1 MRKNNPEGNAHTY
14 EELQMMQALPLNMK
28 IALTQDRIR
37 GWVKEWGADRCC
49 VSYSGGKD
57 STVLLHLVRD
67 MYPEI
72 PAVFANTGLEYPE
85 NQALVKSYDN
95 VDIVTP
101 RMNFKQ
107 VLTKYGYP
115 VISKEVS
122 EAVMYARKFLDS
134 VAHGGGYQYK
144 YCYER
149 LTGTGRYSTVKPCEL
164 GEYSSKICKVDGS
177 AQQRQLYNSGRWL

>member
-1 MRKNNPEGNAHTY
+1 MRRNSTEGNAHTY
-14 EELQMMQALPLNMK
+14 EELRMMQALPLNMK

-37 GWVKEWGADRCC
+37 GWVKEWGADRCY
-49 VSYSGGKD
+49 VAFSGGKD

-72 PAVFANTGLEYPE
+72 PAVYANTGLEYLE
-85 NQALVKSYDN
+85 LQKFVRTFDN
-95 VDIVTP
+95 VEVITP
-101 RMNFKQ
+101 RMNFVQ

-134 VAHGGGYQYK
+134 VAHGGGISINTATKDLLEQA
-144 YCYER
+144 
-149 LTGTGRYSTVKPCEL
+149 GTKALNRTMPSPTIGGGR
-164 GEYSSKICKVDGS
+164 
-177 AQQRQLYNSGRWL
+177 R